1 MRLGGLP
8 PELFH
13 SITKDIDEDDPTT
26 IFTLRLVSKSVNSVV
41 SPLAFRVLVVNDS
54 VRSAAGLS
62 LLQGCDESVK
72 SLVHEVIFRGDPQGT
87 DPEWRNETSGA
98 EGRNALKAAFAGLAN
113 FPNLKKLRLDFHSCY
128 QEEPETTEDGIELAT
143 SPSHFLLLQQDIFA
157 GLAATSLSL
166 DSLTLNHLLA
176 FPSDLYLQEDFYP
189 IFRPLQVLDVSV
201 LSDGNY
207 DGAWYAFEPIN
218 GFWEQSMAQILRSAA
233 SLTALTIRSDQP
245 VGSCPALSA
254 DSFHPKLTSL
264 SLHNFSLD
272 PHSPERDAVDFILR
286 HKSTLAHLELHGCS
300 IDGGEGGDFPRP
312 WHVVLTLFAA
322 ELGCLRTFVFENEE
336 EEEEPL
342 VFERDPRFRYTKLDV
357 GWGYTSWEGQVNGA
371 HQDLP
376 ALESLMAVVKSR
388 HGD

>member
-1 MRLGGLP
+1 MKLGGLP
-8 PELFH
+8 LELFQAV
-13 SITKDIDEDDPTT
+13 TKDIEDDPTT
-26 IFTLRLVSKSVNSVV
+26 IFNLRL
-41 SPLAFRVLVVNDS
+41 FRPWPFNALVVNES
-54 VRSAAGLS
+54 VRSATDLS
-62 LLQGCDESVK
+62 LLQSCDESVK
-72 SLVHEVIFRGDPQGT
+72 SLVHEVVFRGDPQGT
-87 DPEWRNETSGA
+87 DREWRSK
-98 EGRNALKAAFAGLAN
+98 NALKAAFSGLAN
-113 FPNLKKLRLDFHSCY
+113 FPNLKKLRLDFHNCY
-128 QEEPETTEDGIELAT
+128 QEEPETTADGLELAT

-157 GLAATSLSL
+157 GLSATSLSL
-166 DSLTLNHLLA
+166 DSLTLNHLLP
-176 FPSDLYLQEDFYP
+176 FPSDLYLQEDFYR
-189 IFRPLQVLDVSV
+189 IFQPLQVLDVSV

-245 VGSCPALSA
+245 LGSCPAL
-254 DSFHPKLTSL
+254 
-264 SLHNFSLD
+264 
-272 PHSPERDAVDFILR
+272 
-286 HKSTLAHLELHGCS
+286 TLAHLELHGCS

-342 VFERDPRFRYTKLDV
+342 VFERDPRFRYTRLDV